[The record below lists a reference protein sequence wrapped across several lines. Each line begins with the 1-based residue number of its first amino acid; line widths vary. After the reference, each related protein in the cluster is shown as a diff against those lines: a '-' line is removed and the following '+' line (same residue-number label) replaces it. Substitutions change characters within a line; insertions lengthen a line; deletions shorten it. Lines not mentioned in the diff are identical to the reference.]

1 MASRRTSAYLGESR
15 LDLAQ
20 MVSLRLIAE
29 QLLYYS
35 PRYQYP
41 SQLLARGLYVP
52 GGEEVRLMPAR
63 DFVRVGGGGQLRVVS
78 ARRPVA
84 RVA

>member
-1 MASRRTSAYLGESR
+1 
-15 LDLAQ
+15 

-63 DFVRVGGGGQLRVVS
+63 DFVRVGGGGQLMVGRRGGQLS
-78 ARRPVA
+78 ARRPAA

>member
-63 DFVRVGGGGQLRVVS
+63 DFVRV
-78 ARRPVA
+78 A
-84 RVA
+84 